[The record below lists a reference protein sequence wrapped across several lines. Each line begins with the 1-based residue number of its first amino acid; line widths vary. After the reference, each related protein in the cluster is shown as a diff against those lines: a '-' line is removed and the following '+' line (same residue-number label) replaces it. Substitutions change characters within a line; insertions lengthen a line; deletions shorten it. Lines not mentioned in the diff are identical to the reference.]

1 MYEENNDL
9 PVTWDIDIEPVPFSD
24 LGKPVYQKPLTSLF
38 LDPKNIT
45 GGSQSILESN
55 SGVVS

>member
-1 MYEENNDL
+1 MYDKRNDL
-9 PVTWDIDIEPVPFSD
+9 PVTLDTYSKNRTV
-24 LGKPVYQKPLTSLF
+24 GKPVYQKPLTSLF

-45 GGSQSILESN
+45 GGSQSISESN